1 MWASTASTVVQ
12 GKGPTHFQTA
22 PGAISYYALPPM
34 KTADFN
40 FALPPE
46 LIAQHPMQRREQS
59 RMLVV
64 HRQSGMLEHRHFY
77 EIPQYLRSGDLLV
90 VNNTRVIPARV
101 FGRKP
106 GTGGKVEFLLLEET
120 RPGTWDVLLHAAR
133 RPKVGARMTLGEGQ
147 AVAILLSDGEKGRAT
162 IQIECSRPWLEILEE
177 IGVPPLP
184 PYIKRP
190 DVEYRKEDTERY
202 QTVYA
207 KYPGAV
213 AAPTAGLH
221 FTEEIFQTLE
231 KQGVGREEVTLHVG
245 LGTFRP
251 VEVEN
256 VEDHRMEPERYAVSE
271 ETARRIAETKAA
283 GGRVVAVGSTS
294 VRTLESVAAEHGR
307 VVRCSGRSSLFIH
320 PPYSFKVVDAMLT
333 NFHLPQSTLIM
344 MICALAGRELILR
357 AYEEAVKE
365 KYRFYS
371 YGDCML
377 IL

>member
-1 MWASTASTVVQ
+1 
-12 GKGPTHFQTA
+12 
-22 PGAISYYALPPM
+22 M
-34 KTADFN
+34 KTADFD
-40 FALPPE
+40 FELPLE
-46 LIAQHPMQRREQS
+46 LIAQHPAQRREQS

-64 HRQSGMLEHRHFY
+64 RRRDGALEHRHFFDL
-77 EIPQYLRSGDLLV
+77 PQYLSKGDLLV
-90 VNNTRVIPARV
+90 VNNTRVIPARL

-106 GTGGKVEFLLLEET
+106 GTGGKVEILLLEEI
-120 RPGTWDVLLHAAR
+120 RPGTWDILLHASR
-133 RPKVGARMTLGEGQ
+133 RPKIGSIITLGEGQ
-147 AVAILLSDGEKGRAT
+147 AVAVLLSDGAKGRAT
-162 IQIECSRPWLEILEE
+162 IKIESERPWQDVLEE
-177 IGVPPLP
+177 IGEPPLP
-184 PYIKRP
+184 PYIKRS
-190 DVEYRKEDTERY
+190 DVRDWRSDRERY

-231 KQGVGREEVTLHVG
+231 KQGVGRAEVTLHVG

-271 ETARRIAETKAA
+271 ETVRRIAEIKAA

-307 VVRCSGRSSLFIH
+307 LVRCSGRSSLFIH

-365 KYRFYS
+365 RYRFYS